1 VLARIKIITSLMYW
15 NRLPNKK
22 CSYIKKHLKYK
33 VLLQQK
39 QPYPSHQIDRIPIID
54 AVCKV
59 NLLSKH

>member
-1 VLARIKIITSLMYW
+1 MYW